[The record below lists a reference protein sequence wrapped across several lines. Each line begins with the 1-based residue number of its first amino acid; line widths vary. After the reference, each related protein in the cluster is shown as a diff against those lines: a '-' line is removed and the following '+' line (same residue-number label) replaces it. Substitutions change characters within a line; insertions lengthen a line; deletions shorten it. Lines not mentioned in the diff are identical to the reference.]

1 MVVRAIICT
10 LFGVFSLTSIY
21 LILGCIKYWHD
32 TVHLGLLAYA
42 QAPSVSETELLE
54 YYLISRGYYS
64 GFVHVCFCERTTQGV
79 NPKTV
84 PETLRL

>member
-1 MVVRAIICT
+1 M
-10 LFGVFSLTSIY
+10 
-21 LILGCIKYWHD
+21 
-32 TVHLGLLAYA
+32 HLGLLAYA

-84 PETLRL
+84 PETLRLWDPCNGILQDFTNILTAFILLKRMLLTE

>member
-1 MVVRAIICT
+1 M
-10 LFGVFSLTSIY
+10 
-21 LILGCIKYWHD
+21 
-32 TVHLGLLAYA
+32 HLGLLAYA

-79 NPKTV
+79 NPQGV
-84 PETLRL
+84 PELLWDPCNDGLQDFIHILSAFILLRRMLLTE

>member
-1 MVVRAIICT
+1 M
-10 LFGVFSLTSIY
+10 
-21 LILGCIKYWHD
+21 
-32 TVHLGLLAYA
+32 HLGLLAYA

-64 GFVHVCFCERTTQGV
+64 GFVHVCFHERTTQGV

-84 PETLRL
+84 PEMLRLRDPCNGVLQDFMDILSAFILLKRMLLTA